1 MTRHGLMKRLHARRA
16 GHHSLGRAIT
26 ALTPAVACVS
36 AVLATLPAAAQDG
49 GRSSSFATTLDT
61 SLTYLDTQRSDAL
74 VQGSDLITEVRPGFR
89 YASRSGRVR
98 GSVNYGLGLV
108 LHSQGSPSSE
118 AQHQLS
124 ANLTGELIER
134 RAFVD
139 VTASIAKQSLSAYG
153 QQSVDS
159 NRANNANLA
168 EVATLSI
175 SPYFSGAIGDIAVYN
190 VRLNA
195 AATNT
200 RKSIAGDSTSTGGS
214 VSLNSASRGALI
226 GWGLTASTTTTDF
239 RGGTKSTSERAIASI
254 NFTPDV
260 DWAFTLRG
268 GRESTD
274 IGAMQ
279 QQTYDTWGAS
289 VRWQPSPRTTADINA
304 DHRFFGRSHAITLS
318 HRFPLSSVRFSSA
331 RDVSLSSNPNGL
343 WQPQTLYQLFYTQF
357 ASLEPDPILRDQLV
371 LTFLGGQGQDPN
383 ATVGGGFITPG
394 ASLQERQD
402 FAWSYSAKRLT
413 LALQAFANRSG
424 QIGST
429 SVTPLGEDVRQRG
442 YNSTASYRLT
452 PTASFG
458 INGSRLMTKATSVQP
473 GTDLKSL
480 SLTYTDQL
488 GRRTTGA
495 LSARYSVFDSAF
507 NPYRESAVTAS
518 LAMRF

>member
-1 MTRHGLMKRLHARRA
+1 MTRHGLMKRPDERSAR
-16 GHHSLGRAIT
+16 HHGRAMLVKALVHAVACACT
-26 ALTPAVACVS
+26 ALAASPAVAQV
-36 AVLATLPAAAQDG
+36 G
-49 GRSSSFATTLDT
+49 GRSSSFSTTLDT
-61 SLTYLDTQRSDAL
+61 SLTYVDSRRDPGFI
-74 VQGSDLITEVRPGFR
+74 QGSDLTTEVRPGFR

-98 GSVNYGLGLV
+98 GSVNYGLGLL
-108 LHSQGSPSSE
+108 LHSRGSPSSE

-134 RAFVD
+134 RAYVD
-139 VTASIAKQSLSAYG
+139 ITASIAKQSLSAYG

-159 NRANNANLA
+159 NRADNANLA
-168 EVATLSI
+168 EVGNLSI
-175 SPYFSGAIGDIAVYN
+175 SPYIRGAIGDVATYDL
-190 VRLNA
+190 RLNA

-214 VSLNSASRGALI
+214 ASLNSARRGAMI

-239 RGGTKSTSERAIASI
+239 RAGTESTSERATASVNI
-254 NFTPDV
+254 TPDV
-260 DWAFTLRG
+260 DWAITLRG
-268 GRESTD
+268 GKESTD
-274 IGAMQ
+274 IGATQ
-279 QQTYDTWGAS
+279 QQTYSTWGAS

-304 DHRFFGRSHAITLS
+304 DHRFFGRSHNITLS
-318 HRFPLSSVRFSSA
+318 HRFPLSSVRFTSA
-331 RDVSLSSNPNGL
+331 RDVTLSTNPNGL
-343 WQPQTLYQLFYTQF
+343 GQPQTLYQLFYDQF
-357 ASLEPDPILRDQLV
+357 ASIEPDPILRDQLV

-402 FAWSYSAKRLT
+402 FAWNYSAKRLT

-442 YNSTASYRLT
+442 YNSTLSYRLT

-458 INGSRLMTKATSVQP
+458 INGSRLMTKPTSVQP

-480 SLTYTDQL
+480 SLTFTDQL

-495 LSARYSVFDSAF
+495 LSARYSVFNSAF

>member
-1 MTRHGLMKRLHARRA
+1 MTRRRQMKRSDARSARRHRRGQA
-16 GHHSLGRAIT
+16 AAASAH
-26 ALTPAVACVS
+26 AVACVC
-36 AVLATLPAAAQDG
+36 AALAAMPAFAQDG
-49 GRSSSFATTLDT
+49 GRSSSFSTTLDT
-61 SLTYLDTQRSDAL
+61 SLAYVDSRRDPGFI
-74 VQGSDLITEVRPGFR
+74 QGSDLTTEVRPGFR

-108 LHSQGSPSSE
+108 FHSRGSPSSE

-124 ANLTGELIER
+124 ANLTGELVER

-139 VTASIAKQSLSAYG
+139 VTASISKQSLSAYG
-153 QQSVDS
+153 QQSIDS
-159 NRANNANLA
+159 NRADNANLA
-168 EVATLSI
+168 EVGNLSI
-175 SPYFSGAIGDIAVYN
+175 SPYLSGAIGDIAAYN
-190 VRLNA
+190 LRLNA

-214 VSLNSASRGALI
+214 FSLNSTRRGALI
-226 GWGLTASTTTTDF
+226 GWGLNASTTTTDF
-239 RGGTKSTSERAIASI
+239 RAGTESTSERATVSI
-254 NFTPDV
+254 NLTPDV
-260 DWAFTLRG
+260 DWAFTLRAG
-268 GRESTD
+268 KESTD
-274 IGAMQ
+274 IGASQ
-279 QQTYDTWGAS
+279 QQAYSTWGAS
-289 VRWQPSPRTTADINA
+289 VRWQPSPRTTADIGT
-304 DHRFFGRSHAITLS
+304 DHRFFGRSHNVTLS
-318 HRFPLSSVRFSSA
+318 HRFPLSSIRYSSA
-331 RDVSLSSNPNGL
+331 RDVTLSANPNGL
-343 WQPQTLYQLFYTQF
+343 GQPQTLYQLFFDQF

-394 ASLQERQD
+394 ASLQQRHD
-402 FAWSYSAKRLT
+402 FAWNYSARRLT

-442 YNSTASYRLT
+442 YNSTLSYRLT

-458 INGSRLMTKATSVQP
+458 INGSRLMTKPTSVQS

-480 SLTYTDQL
+480 SLSVTDQL

-495 LSARYSVFDSAF
+495 LSARYSVFNSAT